1 MRATIDNYS
10 ITQGDLTY
18 RLDSLFVLDPEELA
32 LLPVSVDTTG
42 RAAETLTGAAITVTL
57 ENDESFLDL
66 DLVV

>member
-1 MRATIDNYS
+1 MRATLDNYS

-18 RLDSLFVLDPEELA
+18 TIQSLLVLDPEELA
-32 LLPVSVDTTG
+32 ILPVSVDTTG
-42 RAAETLTGAAITVTL
+42 RAGETLTGAAVTVTL

>member
-1 MRATIDNYS
+1 MRATLDNYL

-18 RLDSLFVLDPEELA
+18 TLGSLLVLDPEELA
-32 LLPVSVDTTG
+32 ILPVSIDTTG
-42 RAAETLTGAAITVTL
+42 RDGETLTAAAITVTL